1 MQGIGAFLPLVL
13 LVVFFYFFIM
23 RPQNKQKKEI
33 QAMREN
39 MKPGDEILTIG
50 GFYGVIY
57 AIDDENIVLEMLP
70 DFNKAMIVKS
80 AVSKVIKR
88 EDAVEEVEE
97 EVTETASEPEKT
109 EAIAEANS
117 DAVVEDAEFEEVTDE
132 NVQVGDEISEETDKE
147 KA

>member
-1 MQGIGAFLPLVL
+1 MQNGLVTFLPLIL

-33 QAMREN
+33 QAMRDN

-50 GFYGVIY
+50 GFYGIIY

-70 DFNKAMIVKS
+70 DFHKAMIVKS

-88 EDAVEEVEE
+88 EETEDDTEE
-97 EVTETASEPEKT
+97 TQDYNDSP
-109 EAIAEANS
+109 
-117 DAVVEDAEFEEVTDE
+117 VEDAEFEDVTDE
-132 NVQVGDEISEETDKE
+132 NVEVGEEVDEDK
-147 KA
+147 K

>member
-1 MQGIGAFLPLVL
+1 MQNGLVTFLPLIL

-33 QAMREN
+33 QAMRDN

-50 GFYGVIY
+50 GFYVIIY

-70 DFNKAMIVKS
+70 DFHKAMIVKS

-88 EDAVEEVEE
+88 EETEDDTEE
-97 EVTETASEPEKT
+97 ETTESVSEPET
-109 EAIAEANS
+109 IEEVQETQDYNDS
-117 DAVVEDAEFEEVTDE
+117 PVEDAEFEEVTDE
-132 NVQVGDEISEETDKE
+132 NVEVGEEVDEDK
-147 KA
+147 K